1 MSFKKAGMA
10 LATLALLFAASCGTI
25 RGERPD
31 PFAGA
36 APGVG
41 QLIILMENFSREDVV
56 VEMVYPGTR
65 ESLGRLDARS
75 RSRVILDWR
84 QPREVQFQVQ
94 VVAGPRHNVRGFS
107 AAPGDLVELV
117 VQAPISRSFARR
129 R

>member
-1 MSFKKAGMA
+1 MIRHKLGGV
-10 LATLALLFAASCGTI
+10 LALLALLAATGCGTL

-36 APGVG
+36 TPGVG

-56 VEMVYPGTR
+56 VELVYPGTR
-65 ESLGRLDARS
+65 ESLGILDARS
-75 RSRVILDWR
+75 RSRVVLDWR
-84 QPREVQFQVQ
+84 QPREVQFHVQ
-94 VVAGPRHNVRGFS
+94 IVAGPRHTVRGFS

-117 VQAPISRSFARR
+117 VQTPISRSFARR

>member
-1 MSFKKAGMA
+1 MNVRNAGRVLAA
-10 LATLALLFAASCGTI
+10 LALVVITGCGTI
-25 RGERPD
+25 MGERPD

-36 APGVG
+36 TPGVG
-41 QLIILMENFSREDVV
+41 QLIILMENFSREDVI
-56 VEMVYPGTR
+56 VEMIYPGAR

-94 VVAGPRHNVRGFS
+94 IVAGPRQTIRGFS
-107 AAPGDLVELV
+107 AAPGDLVDLV
-117 VQAPISRSFARR
+117 VQSPIDRSFARR